1 MNPKPF
7 QLNSLKTRVPLFTPT
22 IFVLNLWVLYFYVTR
37 MLREDMQRV

>member
-7 QLNSLKTRVPLFTPT
+7 QLNSLKTRVTLFTPT
-22 IFVLNLWVLYFYVTR
+22 IFVLSLWVLWFYVTR